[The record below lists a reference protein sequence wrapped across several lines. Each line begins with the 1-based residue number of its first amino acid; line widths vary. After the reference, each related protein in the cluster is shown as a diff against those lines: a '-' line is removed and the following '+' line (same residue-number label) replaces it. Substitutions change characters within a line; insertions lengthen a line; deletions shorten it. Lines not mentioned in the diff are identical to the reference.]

1 MSELVHTIS
10 TTTVEMDYLKFGS
23 GKKTFVIL
31 PGLSIHSVM
40 GMADAVATAYQDF
53 DKDYTVYLF
62 DRAKN
67 LHEGYSIRDIAR
79 DTASAMM
86 ALKLTNADI
95 FGASQGAMATIYLA
109 LDYPQ
114 LVHSMVLGSTLAKPN
129 KTFARVGKTWI
140 ELAEKREE
148 KALLENFIDV
158 VYSQKT
164 LEKYRDAMIAANVGI
179 TQAEYERFLVLA
191 RACQGFDVYEEL
203 STIKCPVLVL
213 GSEGD
218 RVVTPAGSR
227 EIAEKLGCAS
237 YLYDS
242 SYGHAVYDEAPDYKK
257 RILDFFSAC
266 GKAF

>member
-10 TTTVEMDYLKFGS
+10 TPNVEMDYIKFGS

-40 GMADAVATAYQDF
+40 GLADAVATAYQDF
-53 DKDYTVYLF
+53 TKDYTVYLF

-67 LHEGYSIRDIAR
+67 LHEGYTIRDIAK

-86 ALKLTNADI
+86 ALNLTKTDI
-95 FGASQGAMATIYLA
+95 FGASQGAMATICLA
-109 LDYPQ
+109 MDYPE
-114 LVHSMVLGSTLAKPN
+114 LVHGMVLGSALARSN
-129 KTFARVGKTWI
+129 KTFATVVNKWV

-148 KALLENFIDV
+148 KGLLENFLDV
-158 VYSQKT
+158 VYSQKS
-164 LEKYRDAMIAANVGI
+164 LEKYRDAWIAANVGI

-191 RACQGFDVYEEL
+191 RACQGFDVYEQI
-203 STIKCPVLVL
+203 SAIQCPALVL

-218 RVVTPAGSR
+218 RVVTSEGSR
-227 EIAEKLGCAS
+227 EIAEKLGCEI
-237 YLYDS
+237 YLYDA